1 MLRIKSTITLF
12 CLLLTSIAVAQT
24 PSVLSTG
31 RWVKMEFDAPGIYK
45 IDHNTLNEMGF
56 TPADV
61 DPRNIAIY
69 GNPGGMLPQSLAIDR
84 ANDLLENAIKVVG
97 EEDGVFNEN
106 DHVLFYVDEINVIDF
121 DETLGRFNITK
132 NLYSEKNYYFITVKE
147 SLGKRQTISG
157 NLGVDHPKADWYN
170 RLIFHESDEVN
181 LLTSGREWLGEQFN
195 IQNVISFNHGL
206 SNIAANQ
213 EINLSINVLAQS
225 FSASSLSTEI
235 NSSIIGTL
243 NFNPIPNTQYGIK
256 GNIQTDSYSL
266 STNSV
271 SDNNLVLQLSY
282 DQNGANNAVAYLNN
296 YILDVPTSLAYEGE
310 LITLRSSESLNQAIT
325 TYEISNALMDLE
337 VWKVTDP
344 VNSQFQNYTLN
355 NDLLRFGAFSNSLE
369 EFIVFEPDNLPTPE
383 FYVEINNQNL
393 HGTLSSDF
401 LIITHPNFL
410 EQAERL
416 ASFRRANDQ
425 MNVIVTT
432 VDQVYNEFSSGRQ
445 DVTAL
450 RDLIKWQYDLGDLKY
465 VLLFGKGSYDYKE
478 RLDNN
483 SNFVPTYESRNS
495 IHPLLT
501 YSSDDYFGFL
511 QNDVGEW
518 LESSAGDHDLDVGVG
533 RIPSTNSTQAK
544 KAIDKVILYQTDQRT
559 FGDWRSK
566 LVFIADDGDNNRHQ
580 KDADALT
587 QLIDSTFVDY
597 SVEKI
602 YLDAYEQI
610 RLPNGEK
617 SPTAEEA
624 IIQAVNEGA
633 LIVNFTGHGSESGWM
648 QEQVLTFD
656 LMQEWNNTFTLPFV
670 VTATCEFGRN
680 DDPNTFSGAENLLFK
695 DVGGAVSMVTTA
707 RPVFSS
713 TNFDLNLAL
722 YGSILKKESGQYQ
735 RLGDIIK
742 FTKNNSQRGSL
753 NRNFIL
759 LGDPSMRLSYP
770 SKSIEILEINGSHPI
785 NGDTIRALQRVVVT
799 GRVIDGNTQDPSFN
813 GTLNFSLFDKASN
826 KQTRG
831 SDGEAFTYLER
842 DIELFRGSGKI
853 ENGIFELEFIVPK
866 NIDYSFGN
874 GKMVFYALDNSLAF
888 DALGTSIDF
897 KIGGTAENFDA
908 DDTPPTINLFLN
920 DSTEAIQGEYNP
932 DITFILKLFDESGIN
947 ISENGFGQH
956 INLRINDSISYNL
969 NDSYQADLGNFR
981 RGSLS
986 FVVKDLK
993 EGLNQIEIKA
1003 WDTHG
1008 NSASLLQD
1016 ILIIENSSNITVINN
1031 SPNPFSQETQF
1042 SIQHLLSSEN
1052 LEVGIEI
1059 RNING
1064 EPVAAIFKEVLRA
1077 DKTIAVPWSGT
1088 NNNGQKLN
1096 PGIYIYTI
1104 KIYSKTSG
1112 KSGVKRQKLIITN

>member
-1 MLRIKSTITLF
+1 
-12 CLLLTSIAVAQT
+12 
-24 PSVLSTG
+24 
-31 RWVKMEFDAPGIYK
+31 MEFDSPGIYK

-69 GNPGGMLPQSLAIDR
+69 GNSGGMLPQSLAIDR
-84 ANDLLENAIKVVG
+84 ADDLLENAIKVMG
-97 EEDGVFNEN
+97 EEDGIFNEN
-106 DHVLFYVDEINVIDF
+106 DYILFYVDEINALEF
-121 DETLGRFNITK
+121 DDTTERFNVTK
-132 NLYSEKNYYFITVKE
+132 NLYSEKNYYFITTKE
-147 SLGKRQTISG
+147 SAGKRQSTLE
-157 NLGVDHPKADWYN
+157 NLGLNHPKINWYN
-170 RLIFHESDEVN
+170 RLIFHESDDVN
-181 LLTSGREWLGEQFN
+181 LLSSGREWLGEQLN
-195 IQNVISFNHGL
+195 IQNVLSFNHSL
-206 SNIAANQ
+206 SNLAENQ
-213 EINLSINVLAQS
+213 EINLSLNVLAQS
-225 FSASSLSTEI
+225 FSASSLSAEI
-235 NSSIIGTL
+235 NSSLVGTL
-243 NFNPIPNTQYGIK
+243 NFNSIPNTQYGIK
-256 GNIQTDSYSL
+256 GNTQSGHYSL
-266 STNSV
+266 ATNSV
-271 SDNNLVLQLSY
+271 SGNNISLRLNY
-282 DQNGANNAVAYLNN
+282 DQQGASNAIAYLNN
-296 YILDVPTSLAYEGE
+296 YLLDVPTNLSYAGE
-310 LITLRSSESLNQAIT
+310 PIFLRSSASLNQAIT
-325 TYEISNALMDLE
+325 TYEINNASDALE
-337 VWKVTDP
+337 IWKVTDP
-344 VNSQFQNYTLN
+344 GNSQFQNASVSNGLIS
-355 NDLLRFGAFSNSLE
+355 FGAFSNSLE
-369 EFIVFEPDNLPTPE
+369 EFIIFDPTSISTPANYE
-383 FYVEINNQNL
+383 EINNQNL
-393 HGTLSSDF
+393 HGALSTDF
-401 LIITHPNFL
+401 LIITHPAFL

-425 MNVIVTT
+425 LNVIVTT
-432 VDQVYNEFSSGRQ
+432 VEQVYNEFSAGRQ

-450 RDLIKWQYDLGDLKY
+450 RDFIKWQFDLGDLKY
-465 VLLFGKGSYDYKE
+465 VLLFGKGSYDYKD
-478 RLDNN
+478 RLENN

-518 LESSAGDHDLDVGVG
+518 LESSTGDHDLDVGVG
-533 RIPSTNSTQAK
+533 RIPSTNSAQAK
-544 KAIDKVILYQTDQRT
+544 RAIDKIILYQTDART
-559 FGDWRSK
+559 LGDWRSK

-587 QLIDSTFVDY
+587 QLIDSTFTDY

-624 IIQAVNEGA
+624 IIKAVNDGA

-722 YGSILKKESGQYQ
+722 YGSVLKRESGQYQ

-742 FTKNNSQRGSL
+742 FTKNNSKRGSL

-770 SKSIEILEINGSHPI
+770 SKSIEVIEINGSAAA

-799 GRVIDGNTQDPSFN
+799 GRVLDGVTQDESFN
-813 GTLNFSLFDKASN
+813 GTLDFSLFDKASN
-826 KQTRG
+826 KQTLG
-831 SDGEAFTYLER
+831 SDGDAFDYLAR
-842 DIELFRGSGKI
+842 DNELFRGSGKI
-853 ENGIFELEFIVPK
+853 ENGAFEIEFIVPK
-866 NIDYSFGN
+866 NIDYNFGN
-874 GKMVFYALDNSLAF
+874 GKMVMYALDNSSGI
-888 DALGTSIDF
+888 DALGTSLDF
-897 KIGGTAENFDA
+897 KIGGTAEGFIA
-908 DDTPPTINLFLN
+908 DNTPPTIELFIN
-920 DSTEAIQGEYNP
+920 DSTAIIQGEYKP
-932 DITFILKLFDESGIN
+932 DVTFIINLFDESGIN
-947 ISENGFGQH
+947 ISENGIGQH
-956 INLRINDSISYNL
+956 ISLSINDSISYNL
-969 NDSYQADLGNFR
+969 NDFYLAKLEDFR
-981 RGSLS
+981 QGSLS
-986 FVVKDLK
+986 FEIKDLK
-993 EGLNQIEIKA
+993 KGLNQIEIKA

-1008 NSASLLQD
+1008 NSASRSQNLF
-1016 ILIIENSSNITVINN
+1016 IIENSSNLTVINN
-1031 SPNPFSQETQF
+1031 SPNPFSEETQF
-1042 SIQHLLSSEN
+1042 SIQHLLSGEN
-1052 LEVGIEI
+1052 LEVGIDV

-1077 DKTIAVPWSGT
+1077 DERITLPWSGSK
-1088 NNNGQKLN
+1088 NNGQKLN

-1112 KSGVKRQKLIITN
+1112 KSGVKRQKLIISN